1 VRYRKQATV
10 VYEVSPIIRHTTA
23 QGFRRGFVKR
33 RAIRQPWIRRGRN
46 LSIASRGWADQLLG
60 SALWVECLPHHTHFP
75 CRAGGND
82 DRDRRE
88 IALGNVLTG
97 PQLHG
102 SSQPHRYQS
111 LGIDSA
117 YSGLSECLLYNE
129 VEVTMLIQVG
139 LFVVIVAGNLLGKT
153 RARCYTAK

>member
-10 VYEVSPIIRHTTA
+10 VYGVSPIIRHTTA

-46 LSIASRGWADQLLG
+46 LSIASRGWADQLQGLPG
-60 SALWVECLPHHTHFP
+60 GWSA
-75 CRAGGND
+75 CRTTPISHVAAGGND

-102 SSQPHRYQS
+102 PSQPHRYQS

-129 VEVTMLIQVG
+129 VEVTMSIQVC
-139 LFVVIVAGNLLGKT
+139 LFVVIVVGNLLAKP